1 MIEDLT
7 ESFEQH
13 EQNKG
18 TEEVVEEKPDS
29 LTQLM
34 TTFSRKAITDH
45 GAAAKEDMLY
55 MEYAYLFS
63 QSCGGAEEE
72 EEEEGNEEDEG
83 GASIHV
89 SYDPGCLCTEGFWIV
104 NFMNNRHS
112 YRSKSSKSRN
122 CSSSRPDWRIE
133 ELLR

>member
-7 ESFEQH
+7 ESFEEH

-18 TEEVVEEKPDS
+18 TEVVVEEKPDP

-34 TTFSRKAITDH
+34 TTFSRKATTDH
-45 GAAAKEDMLY
+45 GAAIKEDKLY

-72 EEEEGNEEDEG
+72 EEEEGNEEEEG

-89 SYDPGCLCTEGFWIV
+89 
-104 NFMNNRHS
+104 
-112 YRSKSSKSRN
+112 RN
-122 CSSSRPDWRIE
+122 LIIN
-133 ELLR
+133 